1 MVNPDNAEAIV
12 NQWAD
17 VQGLPRTPSFRDEV
31 DGCPR
36 EVWRDAAGRPVLE
49 SYFLP
54 GLGHGTP
61 IRTSGGEDAC
71 GAPGPF
77 ILEAGV
83 SSSYRVAQFWGLA
96 ASPATTAAGAARS
109 QDRTARPSSSR
120 SREAARPAA
129 ANVLPPL
136 NPQKII
142 SGALKAAG
150 LLKD

>member
-1 MVNPDNAEAIV
+1 MVALFPALIVSAAVIALLPDATPFRLQMSLFFDRV
-12 NQWAD
+12 
-17 VQGLPRTPSFRDEV
+17 LPSNV
-31 DGCPR
+31 
-36 EVWRDAAGRPVLE
+36 VPVLE

-120 SREAARPAA
+120 SREDARPAA
-129 ANVLPPL
+129 ANVLQTL